1 MLDSAT
7 IRFGGAF
14 GIIGAVATIFVTSV
28 AIWRTSVLPKVGA
41 ALGVLGVLP
50 LVHTWIPLP
59 AALSNLVWIFLIGL
73 VMLVAPSGE
82 RATPESVDDSAG
94 TEG

>member
-7 IRFGGAF
+7 IRFGGA
-14 GIIGAVATIFVTSV
+14 
-28 AIWRTSVLPKVGA
+28 KVSA

-59 AALSNLVWIFLIGL
+59 AALSSLVWIFLIGL
-73 VMLVAPSGE
+73 VMLVAPSGV

-94 TEG
+94 TEA